1 MSQWHR
7 RLGPKDRL
15 RVGLTWSGSETL
27 ANDKNRS
34 IRLDT
39 LRPLLIPSIE
49 WHSLQKMYREN
60 DVPTLSQH
68 PEIKQHQDDLQD
80 FADTSALIECL
91 DLVISV
97 DTSVAHVAGAI
108 GKPVW
113 LLLPHHPDFRWMLNR
128 ADSPW
133 YPTATLFRQPERGN
147 WQSVVQQVLGS
158 VQEFA
163 REAGNPA

>member
-1 MSQWHR
+1 
-7 RLGPKDRL
+7 
-15 RVGLTWSGSETL
+15 
-27 ANDKNRS
+27 
-34 IRLDT
+34 
-39 LRPLLIPSIE
+39 
-49 WHSLQKMYREN
+49 
-60 DVPTLSQH
+60 
-68 PEIKQHQDDLQD
+68 
-80 FADTSALIECL
+80 
-91 DLVISV
+91 LVISV